1 MCGVAVKRRL
11 ATGTSIF
18 SATSRSVLSTNCSEG
33 LVRHRENAALPKRFV
48 RFMQRRDASA
58 PSCTVEKFWI

>member
-1 MCGVAVKRRL
+1 MCNVAVKRRL
-11 ATGTSIF
+11 ATVTSIL

-48 RFMQRRDASA
+48 RFMQRRDARA
-58 PSCTVEKFWI
+58 PSCSVEKFWI